1 MRQRLSFPP
10 LRRLALTTACCLA
23 PVLAPALAHAQDDN
37 AELAKKLS
45 NPAASLISVPLQQN
59 YDCCYGPEDGGRY
72 TLNVQPVIPLSLS
85 QDWNLIIR
93 TIVPIVKQERAYPG
107 QDSAFGLSDTTQS
120 FFFSPKATHDGVTWA
135 IGPAVLW
142 PTGNSDLGTRKWGAG
157 PTGLLLKQEHG
168 FTYGMLANHIWSFA
182 DAGGGDR
189 PEISQTFIQPFLSYT
204 NKRATTWGVN
214 AESSYNWKTKG
225 WTVPVNLSVSHLY
238 KFGDQ
243 RVSLGA
249 GVKGYAAQD
258 GEGPEWGLRLVATF
272 LFPE

>member
-1 MRQRLSFPP
+1 LPVRQRLSFPTVQ
-10 LRRLALTTACCLA
+10 RLALAAAGCLA
-23 PVLAPALAHAQDDN
+23 PGVAQAQDDN

-45 NPAASLISVPLQQN
+45 NPVASLISVPLQQN

-120 FFFSPKATHDGVTWA
+120 FFFSPKATHDGLTWA

-142 PTGNSDLGTRKWGAG
+142 PTGDSDLGTRKWGAG
-157 PTGLLLKQEHG
+157 PTGLLLKQQDG
-168 FTYGMLANHIWSFA
+168 FTYGVLANHIWSW
-182 DAGGGDR
+182 GGG
-189 PEISQTFIQPFLSYT
+189 
-204 NKRATTWGVN
+204 
-214 AESSYNWKTKG
+214 ESSYNWKTKG

-258 GEGPEWGLRLVATF
+258 GEGPEWGLRLIATF
-272 LFPE
+272 LFPK